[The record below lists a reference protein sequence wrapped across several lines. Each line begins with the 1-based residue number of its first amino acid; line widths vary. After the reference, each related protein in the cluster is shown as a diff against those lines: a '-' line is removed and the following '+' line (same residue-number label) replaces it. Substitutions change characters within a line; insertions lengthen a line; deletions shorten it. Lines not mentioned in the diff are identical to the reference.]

1 MMTSRP
7 EDSIL
12 ALASVL
18 NRIDRVSG
26 RSAETALTAT
36 GAVPNN
42 KQKQTTA
49 GLPSTTTT
57 TTTTEVAAEVTTK
70 QSDEAEEP
78 YEKKKEEEEEES
90 VVAVESAL
98 SSSLWYEFV
107 EPASGKS
114 YYHNYSTQTTSW
126 EKPASFVP
134 HNAYL
139 GPSANTTASSTAVLP
154 ETDPTA
160 FRAFFNRNDGRFT
173 GQDYWDSK
181 GIPRDRSARQLS
193 RYMDLNELEANRE
206 EARRRR
212 QEVTQSRSAAE
223 WAAHNAAKKQE
234 KKRKREAWLVED

>member
-1 MMTSRP
+1 MTSRP

-49 GLPSTTTT
+49 
-57 TTTTEVAAEVTTK
+57 
-70 QSDEAEEP
+70 
-78 YEKKKEEEEEES
+78 
-90 VVAVESAL
+90 AL